1 MRKEDTDEKKQ
12 QEGENIELYSRES
25 SSDMLGDM
33 PNWLIHTGSYIVY
46 SLIAV
51 LLAGSYIF
59 KYPDVVET
67 GITIDDYSKTEW
79 ITANEDGI
87 IGEFFVHDG
96 ARVKRNDTLGIIRN
110 TASLEDVKK
119 FCKVLTR
126 VEWFYRTDDPSYL
139 DNYPFDL
146 IMGEMSSSYEQ
157 FTEAVRANVFASEY
171 NAYNK
176 RRNYLEQEIKI
187 LLKDS
192 VKNELAI
199 LNVKRNLFEMNLE
212 HKLETA
218 QNRRLLELAYERMVN
233 SLKSWENRYLIKSAN
248 DGIVLL
254 GTGWSINNR
263 VSVGDTICS
272 VVSEYKG
279 HPKGH
284 IKLTQHQIADIAVGD
299 NVNIELSKYPSHT
312 YGYLVGEISSVTYV
326 PSSKNYA
333 VEVELPKGMHTTSK
347 YEVDYEVGLAG
358 QAEIITSSR
367 SILSRIFGP
376 IYQLLK

>member
-1 MRKEDTDEKKQ
+1 M
-12 QEGENIELYSRES
+12 
-25 SSDMLGDM
+25 
-33 PNWLIHTGSYIVY
+33 
-46 SLIAV
+46 
-51 LLAGSYIF
+51 
-59 KYPDVVET
+59 
-67 GITIDDYSKTEW
+67 
-79 ITANEDGI
+79 
-87 IGEFFVHDG
+87 
-96 ARVKRNDTLGIIRN
+96 
-110 TASLEDVKK
+110 
-119 FCKVLTR
+119 TR

-171 NAYNK
+171 NAYNQ
-176 RRNYLEQEIKI
+176 RRNYLEQEIRI

-218 QNRRLLELAYERMVN
+218 QNKRLLELAYERMVN

-299 NVNIELSKYPSHT
+299 MVNIELSKYPSHT